1 MQEITFYC
9 KKCRK
14 SLRITYRLTG
24 NGDAPVLPNV
34 DIACHHC
41 KRVMYLKKYTEKQ
54 LVENSVG
61 GRFYI

>member
-14 SLRITYRLTG
+14 SLRIYYRLTG
-24 NGDAPVLPNV
+24 DMSAPVLPNI
-34 DIACHHC
+34 DIKCHC
-41 KRVMYLKKYTEKQ
+41 CIRVMFLKKYTEGK

-61 GRFYI
+61 GRMYI